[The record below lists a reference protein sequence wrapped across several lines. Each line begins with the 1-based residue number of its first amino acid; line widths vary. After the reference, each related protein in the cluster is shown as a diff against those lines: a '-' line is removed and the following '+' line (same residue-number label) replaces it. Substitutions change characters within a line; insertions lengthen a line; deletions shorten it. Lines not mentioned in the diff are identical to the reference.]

1 MLPRPVIGITT
12 QTLHAI
18 DGIPAALPES
28 WVMNQRYFLA
38 ATIVGGVPWMIPL
51 LDDDED
57 TLREIYDRLDGILI
71 PGGVDM
77 DPATFGEDRH
87 PKLGALDPARDR
99 VELQL
104 TRWAIEDHKP
114 ILGLCR
120 GIQVMNVAFGGTLY
134 QDIAAQVPD
143 SIKHDYFPTAGFD
156 RDHLAHEVALSAGS
170 RLRTVME
177 KPTILVNSMHHQGI
191 KQLAS
196 DLIPAA
202 LAPDGLV
209 EAVERDGDHFMVG
222 VQWHPEMFEMTD
234 PHTRH
239 LFRAFIAAARKYH
252 HA

>member
-1 MLPRPVIGITT
+1 
-12 QTLHAI
+12 
-18 DGIPAALPES
+18 
-28 WVMNQRYFLA
+28 MNQRYFLA

-57 TLREIYDRLDGILI
+57 TLREIYNRLDGILI

-77 DPATFGEDRH
+77 DPATFGEERH

-104 TRWAIEDHKP
+104 TRWAIEDRKP

-120 GIQVMNVAFGGTLY
+120 GIQVMNVALGGTLY
-134 QDIAAQVPD
+134 QDLADQVPA
-143 SIKHDYFPTAGFD
+143 SIKHDYFPNAGFD
-156 RDHLAHEVALSAGS
+156 RDHLAHEVALTKGS
-170 RLRTVME
+170 RLLAVME

-191 KQLAS
+191 KTLAS
-196 DLIPAA
+196 ELVPAA
-202 LAPDGLV
+202 IAPDGLV
-209 EAVERDGDHFMVG
+209 EAVERDADHFMVG

-239 LFRAFIAAARKYH
+239 LFRAFIAAARKYQH
-252 HA
+252 G

>member
-1 MLPRPVIGITT
+1 MLSD
-12 QTLHAI
+12 L
-18 DGIPAALPES
+18 
-28 WVMNQRYFLA
+28 
-38 ATIVGGVPWMIPL
+38 
-51 LDDDED
+51 
-57 TLREIYDRLDGILI
+57 
-71 PGGVDM
+71 
-77 DPATFGEDRH
+77 ATFGEERH

-156 RDHLAHEVALSAGS
+156 RDHLAHEVALSSGS